1 MCRNELTFWE
11 MSVPDKVSYF
21 SRFFVKLVEIFA
33 AGVATAVGGYLIAHL
48 GGLWSSS
55 APVPAAVQV
64 VPSAS
69 AVSKSQPA
77 APVSADTNE
86 QRLAPQQDANAPAAQ
101 PARKTVNATKPAV
114 SPKHAKADKADTSAP
129 DSKPSD
135 EESVEARV
143 RAALANIDANR
154 PAPPDVPPRPADAPP
169 GPAAVGALPRP
180 LDGPP
185 STATA
190 AVPPRAADLQP
201 QPAQQ
206 QAPVQPGPLSSVEIE
221 SRPVATVGAVP
232 AAKTA
237 PPAEEDKGI
246 FATLKKI
253 PNLLRP
259 DPPGEAPR
267 PPMPVGE

>member
-1 MCRNELTFWE
+1 M
-11 MSVPDKVSYF
+11 PDKVSYF

-101 PARKTVNATKPAV
+101 PARKTVNATKSAV

-169 GPAAVGALPRP
+169 GPAAVGALARP

-221 SRPVATVGAVP
+221 SRPVATVEAVP

-246 FATLKKI
+246 FATLKRI